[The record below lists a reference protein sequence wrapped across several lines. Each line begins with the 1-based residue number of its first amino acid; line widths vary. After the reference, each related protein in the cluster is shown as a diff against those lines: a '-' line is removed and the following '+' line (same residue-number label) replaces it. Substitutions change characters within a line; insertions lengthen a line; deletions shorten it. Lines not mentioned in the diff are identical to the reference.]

1 MTIDVVSLRD
11 GGHRPSVG
19 RIFSVLKPTYL
30 FLAIDLTCVVFAV
43 TGALVIR
50 DNLEV
55 SLGRLDEIL
64 PFMVFS
70 LSSAAPVFVIAG
82 LNRGVWRYFSLI
94 DVQRIMAAATIAI
107 LLAVSAAFAVNR
119 LNGVARSLP
128 VIQWLLLIAAMCA
141 CRVAVRWLRARLN
154 AQPVRS
160 AVGQEAAADKQHVL
174 LIGVNHVADL
184 YLRSVAEFAANRIG
198 IVGILANHGEL
209 RRRLLQCHEIVGTAD
224 ELERV
229 LSEVE
234 VHGIQVERI
243 VITEPFDRLT
253 PRAQQALLRVE
264 RSTDIELDFFAERLD
279 FFGPRGGRRAFRL
292 NPGRHNGKP
301 EPLAATMSAT
311 LREAHPLGRYRML
324 KRGIDIVG
332 ALLLL
337 TAGAPFMMAAVLL
350 VALDVGLPVVFWQ
363 LRPGQGGRPFRLYK
377 FRTMAAAHDVDGTRI
392 PDPERSSVI
401 GRLLRRTRFDEM
413 PQLYNVLIGEMS
425 FVGPRPLLPHDQPDG
440 DTTRLLVRPGMTGWA
455 QVNGGRHISV
465 ADKSALDVWYLKNA
479 SLWLDVKILLQTV
492 VMLIGGERPNI
503 GAIRRACEELGV
515 AGPSQYTD
523 FDHLITDKVTVL
535 PQVAMRKLA

>member
-1 MTIDVVSLRD
+1 
-11 GGHRPSVG
+11 
-19 RIFSVLKPTYL
+19 L
-30 FLAIDLTCVVFAV
+30 FLAIDLACVAFAITV
-43 TGALVIR
+43 ALVIR

-55 SLGRLDEIL
+55 SLGRLNEIL
-64 PFMVFS
+64 PYTVFS

-82 LNRGVWRYFSLI
+82 LNRGVWRYFSLL
-94 DVQRIMAAATIAI
+94 DVQRIMVAATVAI
-107 LLAVSAAFAVNR
+107 ILAVSADFAVNR

-154 AQPVRS
+154 QQPVRS
-160 AVGQEAAADKQHVL
+160 AVGQEAPADKQHVL
-174 LIGVNHVADL
+174 LIGVNHIADL
-184 YLRSVAEFAANRIG
+184 YLRSVAEFAADKIG
-198 IVGILANHGEL
+198 IVGVLADHGGL
-209 RRRLLQCHEIVGTAD
+209 RRRLLQCHEIIGTAE

-234 VHGIQVERI
+234 VHGVQVERI

-279 FFGPRGGRRAFRL
+279 LFGPRGSRRAFRL

-301 EPLAATMSAT
+301 GPLAATASAT
-311 LREAHPLGRYRML
+311 LPEVHPLGRYRIL

-337 TAGAPFMMAAVLL
+337 TAAAPFMLAAVLL
-350 VALDVGLPVVFWQ
+350 VALDIGLPVLFWQ
-363 LRPGQGGRPFRLYK
+363 LRPGQGGRPFRVYK

-392 PDPERSSVI
+392 PDSERSSII
-401 GRLLRRTRFDEM
+401 GRLLRRTRFDEL
-413 PQLYNVLIGEMS
+413 PQLFNVLIGEMS
-425 FVGPRPLLPHDQPDG
+425 FVGPRPLLPHDQPEG
-440 DTTRLLVRPGMTGWA
+440 DTTRLLVRPGITGWA
-455 QVNGGRHISV
+455 QVNGGRHISA

-492 VMLIGGERPNI
+492 VMLIVGERRNN
-503 GAIRRACEELGV
+503 GAIRSACEELGV
-515 AGPSQYTD
+515 AWPSQSTD
-523 FDHLITDKVTVL
+523 FDHLIADKLTVL
-535 PQVAMRKLA
+535 RQVATRKIA